1 MPRLWFNY
9 VRRLVGCGRAGNG
22 GTPVW
27 LLVLMAAAL
36 VVGWFVNAVRPPP
49 PTPCGTPGAPP
60 RVRTR
65 DGRYLAYAESGV
77 SRDKARFK
85 VVYSHGFSGNRMD
98 SPRAA
103 PPRFVVLAPALSP
116 LLFSRASFRFA
127 SFSGRVACAP
137 SSAGKERSGG
147 AVVGGQHQRRL
158 HHQPSARL
166 PSKIDAKAD
175 INHPAAGEFALA

>member
-1 MPRLWFNY
+1 MPWLWFNY

-98 SPRAA
+98 SPRASQVRRLGA
-103 PPRFVVLAPALSP
+103 GPLAFALFSCVFSLRFVFGTCRVRTVFCRKGKEWWCRCWWPAPTSSP
-116 LLFSRASFRFA
+116 PPTQ
-127 SFSGRVACAP
+127 CAP
-137 SSAGKERSGG
+137 S
-147 AVVGGQHQRRL
+147 VQDRR
-158 HHQPSARL
+158 QGRY
-166 PSKIDAKAD
+166 
-175 INHPAAGEFALA
+175 